1 MAPKR
6 RAGKVVS
13 SVVKT
18 KVVKETVQ
26 VATTI
31 LPDSLPNTQ
40 PEPEVMDVQ
49 RSTDVHVELVTT
61 PDAAEPPTSAKKAKR
76 GGQDPGVKSPEPLV
90 AEPPASAKKAKR
102 GGQDAGVKSPEP
114 LVAEPPTSAKKAKRG
129 GQEAGV
135 KSPEPP
141 VVVPV
146 SIESQETQE
155 DPFGYEDQPEKKAPA
170 GKKPHAEEKKR
181 APEGPE
187 TPRQKPKPGG
197 KSTSPSS
204 KGGRGRGRRRGVRGG
219 SRPEMGYKR
228 FVYRVLKQVHPDL
241 GASGRTMEIL
251 DMMMADMFERLA
263 EEAARL
269 AKHAGKATLTSRE
282 VQSAVRLVLPG
293 ELAKHAV
300 SEGTKAVTSYHSWR
314 R

>member
-6 RAGKVVS
+6 RTGKVVS
-13 SVVKT
+13 SMVKT

-31 LPDSLPNTQ
+31 LPDTQ
-40 PEPEVMDVQ
+40 PEPEVVDVQ
-49 RSTDVHVELVTT
+49 RSTDVQVELVTT
-61 PDAAEPPTSAKKAKR
+61 PDAVEPPTST
-76 GGQDPGVKSPEPLV
+76 
-90 AEPPASAKKAKR
+90 KKAKR

-146 SIESQETQE
+146 SVESQETQE
-155 DPFGYEDQPEKKAPA
+155 DPFGYQDQPEKTAPA
-170 GKKPHAEEKKR
+170 GKKPQAEEKKP

-187 TPRQKPKPGG
+187 TPRQKSKPGD

-204 KGGRGRGRRRGVRGG
+204 KGGRGRGRGRRRRVGGG

-228 FVYRVLKQVHPDL
+228 FVYRVLKQVHPEL

-300 SEGTKAVTSYHSWR
+300 SEGTKAVTSYMSSSR
-314 R
+314 D

>member
-6 RAGKVVS
+6 RGRKVVS

-18 KVVKETVQ
+18 KVVKETLQ

-31 LPDSLPNTQ
+31 LPDSDTQ
-40 PEPEVMDVQ
+40 PEPEVV
-49 RSTDVHVELVTT
+49 DVHGSTAVQVVEVTT
-61 PDAAEPPTSAKKAKR
+61 PDGEAPAAKKSKK
-76 GGQDPGVKSPEPLV
+76 GGQ
-90 AEPPASAKKAKR
+90 
-102 GGQDAGVKSPEP
+102 GQDASPKS
-114 LVAEPPTSAKKAKRG
+114 
-129 GQEAGV
+129 
-135 KSPEPP
+135 P

-146 SIESQETQE
+146 SAQSQETQE
-155 DPFGYEDQPEKKAPA
+155 DASGYQDQPEQRTTGKAE
-170 GKKPHAEEKKR
+170 AEEKKPAP

-187 TPRQKPKPGG
+187 TPTQKKPKAGR
-197 KSTSPSS
+197 KSTALKKEGS
-204 KGGRGRGRRRGVRGG
+204 KGRRRRG
-219 SRPEMGYKR
+219 SAPEMGYKT

-241 GASGRTMEIL
+241 GASGKTMEIL

-269 AKHAGKATLTSRE
+269 AKHAGRATLTSRE

-293 ELAKHAV
+293 ELAVHAI
-300 SEGTKAVTSYHSWR
+300 SEGTKAVTNYMSR